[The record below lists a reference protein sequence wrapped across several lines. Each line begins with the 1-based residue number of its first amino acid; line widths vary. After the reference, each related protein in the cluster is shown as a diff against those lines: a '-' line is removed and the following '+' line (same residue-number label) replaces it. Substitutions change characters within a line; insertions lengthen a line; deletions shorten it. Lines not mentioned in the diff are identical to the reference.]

1 MWLIICLIIS
11 FYILTVWFKVRK
23 TKSATISLIASLGGI
38 DIIFAPL
45 VEEIRRVF
53 ICDNVSY
60 SWNQVIVCDAPKGTS
75 ALKSDITFR
84 LRRTL
89 FSYVIT
95 YASSGK
101 SLPQYNKTWTFADK
115 TSFNQIWHIICN
127 SIGVSPEIQP
137 NRLNNIANNY
147 NAKTIS
153 SSELP
158 NITNLTV
165 KFNFLYSFR
174 ILPQSIEEYMDEK
187 KSILM

>member
-75 ALKSDITFR
+75 ALKS
-84 LRRTL
+84 
-89 FSYVIT
+89 
-95 YASSGK
+95 G
-101 SLPQYNKTWTFADK
+101 
-115 TSFNQIWHIICN
+115 
-127 SIGVSPEIQP
+127 P
-137 NRLNNIANNY
+137 NC
-147 NAKTIS
+147 
-153 SSELP
+153 
-158 NITNLTV
+158 
-165 KFNFLYSFR
+165 
-174 ILPQSIEEYMDEK
+174 K
-187 KSILM
+187 KVG